1 MFKKLI
7 QYWQGGIMKTILRT
21 PFFLILFTIFS
32 VSFSV
37 SSEAQ
42 AQVRDNTM
50 MKVREFV
57 GERNGLFLGDKG
69 YPIEFGIAR
78 TCIETQPPI
87 GHEGAWNMARK
98 NRTETWLVLCKWLK
112 KNKVD
117 NNLPLGPDIFG
128 ARQIKNSAIS
138 FPYTMNGTEIASS
151 DWRNGRNP
159 EKPDGPAPTPKP
171 VVPPVI
177 NGSYMQQMAEIE
189 AISKEIDDL
198 FRAGKRDEGQKK
210 LMERNIKKENAII
223 GEMIRLYGNN
233 LSTELKNFALN
244 IDASFTAFQR
254 EAEFS
259 MLVWKERK
267 RLGEP
272 PVSPPGVTP
281 PDGPPSDDPVEAA
294 TQARDLAQQ
303 NVATSQTELDTAK
316 AKEQEAEQ
324 TLTTAKTKLEE
335 ANAALQKAE
344 QDAAELLARKK
355 KEEEERLAALKKAQE
370 EADAKRLA
378 FEKAQREE
386 RERIAKAIQDAENAR
401 LAAIEKVKKEAEDAA
416 KKAAEEAAKIA
427 AEEAAQQAEELLLA
441 ENKATDA
448 KSVRQAAEDALIK
461 ALEAAK
467 SGDSTA
473 KLKAQE
479 AQQKADAAKLEFE
492 KQAEAAQKEAKEKAR
507 LAAEAAAKQEAEVAA
522 AVAAMQKIEA
532 AQKAAQDLA
541 RQAQEHAAKIREAWG
556 LPTTSAES
564 GAAATSES
572 GAATP
577 GSVQPIQEETIVSP
591 GEASISPAVES
602 PDKLL
607 QRQKDPAAEA
617 AALKAAAEQAAT
629 ESR

>member
-1 MFKKLI
+1 MIFNTD
-7 QYWQGGIMKTILRT
+7 WQGGIMKTILRT

-177 NGSYMQQMAEIE
+177 IGSYMQQVAEAQRLFTAAGAAWE
-189 AISKEIDDL
+189 NEEEMRKLSKEANAL
-198 FRAGKRDEGQKK
+198 RDV
-210 LMERNIKKENAII
+210 AIL
-223 GEMIRLYGNN
+223 G
-233 LSTELKNFALN
+233 ELKRGAETNSLPVVEGTYRGHLSFWQDLNFRVAGGMES
-244 IDASFTAFQR
+244 IPG
-254 EAEFS
+254 FS
-259 MLVWKERK
+259 
-267 RLGEP
+267 
-272 PVSPPGVTP
+272 SPFLAADSAKKWAIQIEKKKQAGGTP
-281 PDGPPSDDPVEAA
+281 PTDGPPSNDPVKEAERK
-294 TQARDLAQQ
+294 RDLAQQ
-303 NVATSQTELDTAK
+303 KVTTSQTELDAAK
-316 AKEQEAEQ
+316 AKEQQAEQ
-324 TLTTAKTKLEE
+324 KLTTAKTKLEE
-335 ANAALQKAE
+335 AILALQEAEKAAKEREALIAKAIADAEEARRKAE
-344 QDAAELLARKK
+344 EARIAFEKEQREEAERIAEAKRKA
-355 KEEEERLAALKKAQE
+355 EEARLAAL
-370 EADAKRLA
+370 
-378 FEKAQREE
+378 
-386 RERIAKAIQDAENAR
+386 
-401 LAAIEKVKKEAEDAA
+401 EKVRQE
-416 KKAAEEAAKIA
+416 AEEAAKIA
-427 AEEAAQQAEELLLA
+427 AEEAKKLAEAEAKKQAEELKLA

-448 KSVRQAAEDALIK
+448 KSERQAAEK
-461 ALEAAK
+461 ALKEAEEAAK
-467 SGDSTA
+467 SGDLAA
-473 KLKAQE
+473 KQALEE
-479 AQQKADAAKLEFE
+479 AKQKALVAELEFN
-492 KQAEAAQKEAKEKAR
+492 KKAEAAQKEAKEKAR
-507 LAAEAAAKQEAEVAA
+507 IAAEEAASQAAEVAA
-522 AVAAMQKIEA
+522 AVAAMQKVEA

-556 LPTTSAES
+556 LPTSSPDS
-564 GAAATSES
+564 GATTM
-572 GAATP
+572 GQP
-577 GSVQPIQEETIVSP
+577 GLPVVGGSYMGQPGLPVVGGSYMGQP
-591 GEASISPAVES
+591 GLPVVGGSYQGP
-602 PDKLL
+602 P
-607 QRQKDPAAEA
+607 Q
-617 AALKAAAEQAAT
+617 
-629 ESR
+629 